1 MVAIVRILREHRLPV
16 SARHVRHVACDAV
29 VVHRG
34 VLGRVIPARRCL
46 LACVHVLIAIARK
59 TDSKTL
65 VLKRAPTMSNPSGR
79 LEKQEKLKALAPVYS
94 KSLKNIPLKKLFRKF
109 FTSSMDEVCGSSF
122 SGSFKNQVRISISF
136 LVSEK
141 KV

>member
-1 MVAIVRILREHRLPV
+1 LIVVLIVGILREHWLPV

-65 VLKRAPTMSNPSGR
+65 VLKHAQTMSNPSAR
-79 LEKQEKLKALAPVYS
+79 LEKQEKMKALASVYS
-94 KSLKNIPLKKLFRKF
+94 KKIYNL
-109 FTSSMDEVCGSSF
+109 
-122 SGSFKNQVRISISF
+122 
-136 LVSEK
+136 
-141 KV
+141 